1 MSDAVV
7 WMVTIAVGVLSVLA
21 VAVLVLAI
29 LYAAHT
35 VREVVA
41 EAGAAGAKRQWVVLL
56 GWLNIIV
63 AALLIIALVAF
74 LISIIMA
81 LAQAPQDMAKDMASF
96 AA

>member
-1 MSDAVV
+1 MSDAMV

-21 VAVLVLAI
+21 VAGLVLAI
-29 LYAAHT
+29 VYAAHT

-41 EAGAAGAKRQWVVLL
+41 EAGAAGAQKQWVVLL

-63 AALLIIALVAF
+63 AALLIIGLVAF

-81 LAQAPQDMAKDMASF
+81 LAQAPQDMAKVTV
-96 AA
+96 

>member
-7 WMVTIAVGVLSVLA
+7 WMVTIAIGVLSVLA

-29 LYAAHT
+29 VYAAHT

-41 EAGAAGAKRQWVVLL
+41 EASAAGAQKQWVVLL

-81 LAQAPQDMAKDMASF
+81 LAQAPHDMAKDMASY